1 MDMNPAADKVRNIL
15 PIGIYRANI
24 TPIERLLKTTVGR
37 QEILDDLIEKLERNA
52 KKRGGQHYLF
62 IGPRG
67 IGKTHFLTL
76 VENAV
81 EQKEKLQNL
90 YTVVRFSEENNRIL
104 SFADI
109 LLNIIDI
116 LAEKEQDG
124 EWRKLHQALVES
136 DKDEDIIDAIV
147 PRLRKH
153 VKETGK
159 TLLLMIEN
167 LDSLFTEQMKK
178 EQDIHRLRSFLMD
191 SPCAALIG
199 TSPFY
204 FPGLYSNK
212 SPFYDFFD
220 ITSLENLTED
230 ETADLI
236 KKNLEWEDR
245 KDILDTFD
253 DFLPKIYALH
263 TMTGGNP
270 RLTVLLY
277 ELIAHDNLLD
287 VKIQFQ
293 KLLDQISPF
302 YQDRLKELAPQERA
316 LLETI
321 ALMRDTPRTPA
332 AIAGRLRMKPQ
343 QISSLLKRMTEAGYL
358 TVLENPKDKRSRI
371 YRIKEGFFD
380 LWLAMS
386 ESRLLRKRL
395 SYLTVFFEQWYR
407 DRRERDQK
415 RKELW
420 EKLEKDLEYP
430 KQNYREQLAYLSDVG
445 DEVEK
450 CSSKLELATCAFKDG
465 DVPEAEAL
473 LKEVESLNPK
483 SAMLCWI
490 TEKANSWIKGDE
502 SSDLDVQ
509 KWLDNMVEYWKTQ
522 HTGDLEKAVDIIQ
535 RLALDLS
542 DKGLH
547 KVRIELLNEALQN
560 AQKPDERVLILL
572 DIANSYQM
580 QGMLTEAL
588 ETLNRVLD
596 ECRKVG
602 NREGE
607 GTALNNISTIYSAR
621 GDYDTALKYLEE
633 SLKIYREIGDRKGE
647 GTTLNNISQIYDAQG
662 DYDTSLKYLEE
673 SHNISRN
680 ISNKRVQGATLNN
693 ISHVYIAKQDYD
705 TALKYL
711 EESLMIRR
719 EIGERVGIANS
730 LFNIGCLE
738 FKKNNPD
745 KAAGLM
751 SEAWQIAV
759 ELKHAEALFNIGRIF
774 GKILTGRR
782 QLDEG
787 LKILSIAYEV
797 GKTAGFAG
805 VDELKAT
812 IEKFTA
818 ETGNNN

>member
-1 MDMNPAADKVRNIL
+1 MDTKPAENIRNM
-15 PIGIYRANI
+15 PIGIYRADI
-24 TPIERLLKTTVGR
+24 TPVERLISTTVGR
-37 QEILDDLIEKLERNA
+37 QELLDNLLEKLERNA

-81 EQKEKLQNL
+81 EQDEKLQSL

-104 SFADI
+104 SFTDI
-109 LLNIIDI
+109 LLNVVDI

-124 EWRKLHQALVES
+124 EWRKLHQALFEA
-136 DKDEDIIDAIV
+136 DKDEDIIDAIA

-230 ETADLI
+230 ETVDLI
-236 KKNLEWEDR
+236 RKNLEWEKR
-245 KDILDTFD
+245 NDILDTFD

-321 ALMRDTPRTPA
+321 SLMRDTPRTPA
-332 AIAGRLRMKPQ
+332 AIAGRMRMKPQ

-358 TVLENPKDKRSRI
+358 TALENPRDKRSRI

-386 ESRLLRKRL
+386 ESRLHRRRL
-395 SYLTVFFEQWYR
+395 GYLTVFFEKWYR
-407 DRRERDQK
+407 DRKERDQK

-420 EKLEKDLEYP
+420 EKLEKDTSYP
-430 KQNYREQLAYLSDVG
+430 RENFRAQLDHLSEVG
-445 DEVEK
+445 DEYEK
-450 CSSKLELATCAFKDG
+450 GSSKIELATHAIKEG
-465 DVPEAEAL
+465 DVSEAQALFDEVEAL
-473 LKEVESLNPK
+473 EPK
-483 SAMLCWI
+483 SEALCWI
-490 TEKANSWIKGDE
+490 TEKANRWIKGDGA
-502 SSDLDVQ
+502 SDIDIQ
-509 KWLDNMVEYWKTQ
+509 KWLDDMVEYWKTQ
-522 HTGDLEKAVDIIQ
+522 RSGNLEKAVDIIQ
-535 RLALDLS
+535 QMALDLS

-560 AQKPDERVLILL
+560 TDKPDEQIKIQLN
-572 DIANSYQM
+572 IANS
-580 QGMLTEAL
+580 
-588 ETLNRVLD
+588 
-596 ECRKVG
+596 
-602 NREGE
+602 
-607 GTALNNISTIYSAR
+607 
-621 GDYDTALKYLEE
+621 
-633 SLKIYREIGDRKGE
+633 
-647 GTTLNNISQIYDAQG
+647 
-662 DYDTSLKYLEE
+662 
-673 SHNISRN
+673 
-680 ISNKRVQGATLNN
+680 
-693 ISHVYIAKQDYD
+693 
-705 TALKYL
+705 
-711 EESLMIRR
+711 
-719 EIGERVGIANS
+719 
-730 LFNIGCLE
+730 
-738 FKKNNPD
+738 
-745 KAAGLM
+745 
-751 SEAWQIAV
+751 
-759 ELKHAEALFNIGRIF
+759 
-774 GKILTGRR
+774 
-782 QLDEG
+782 
-787 LKILSIAYEV
+787 
-797 GKTAGFAG
+797 
-805 VDELKAT
+805 
-812 IEKFTA
+812 
-818 ETGNNN
+818 

>member
-1 MDMNPAADKVRNIL
+1 MDTNPAADKVQNIL

-37 QEILDDLIEKLERNA
+37 QELLDNFIEKLERNA
-52 KKRGGQHYLF
+52 RKRGGQHYLF

-81 EQKEKLQNL
+81 EQNEKLRSL

-116 LAEKEQDG
+116 LAEKELDG
-124 EWRKLHQALVES
+124 EWRKLHQSLVEA

-147 PRLRKH
+147 PRLKRH

-230 ETADLI
+230 ETVDLI
-236 KKNLEWEDR
+236 RKNLEWEDR

-287 VKIQFQ
+287 VKIQFL

-358 TVLENPKDKRSRI
+358 TVLENPRDKRSRL

-386 ESRLLRKRL
+386 ESRLHRKRL
-395 SYLTVFFEQWYR
+395 SYLTAFFEIYYR
-407 DRRERDQK
+407 DRKEREQK

-420 EKLEKDLEYP
+420 AKLEKDLEYP
-430 KQNYREQLAYLSDVG
+430 KQNFHEHLAYLSDVG
-445 DEVEK
+445 DEYEK
-450 CSSKLELATCAFKDG
+450 CSSKIELATRAFKDG
-465 DVPEAEAL
+465 DATEASEL
-473 LKEVESLNPK
+473 LKEVESLKPTN
-483 SAMLCWI
+483 AMLCWI
-490 TEKANSWIKGDE
+490 TDKANSWIKGDND
-502 SSDLDVQ
+502 SDLDVR

-522 HTGDLEKAVDIIQ
+522 RSGDLEKAVDIAQ
-535 RLALDLS
+535 RLATDLS
-542 DKGLH
+542 GKGLH
-547 KVRIELLNEALQN
+547 KVRIELLKDALQN
-560 AQKPDERVLILL
+560 TRNPADKIPILL
-572 DIANSYQM
+572 DIGNSYKT

-588 ETLNRVLD
+588 DSLNQALD
-596 ECRKVG
+596 VCRKEG
-602 NREGE
+602 DRKGE
-607 GTALNNISTIYSAR
+607 GVTLNNISQIYSAK
-621 GDYDTALKYLEE
+621 GDYNTALKYLEE
-633 SLKIYREIGDRKGE
+633 SLNITCEIDDQAGHAR
-647 GTTLNNISQIYDAQG
+647 
-662 DYDTSLKYLEE
+662 
-673 SHNISRN
+673 
-680 ISNKRVQGATLNN
+680 
-693 ISHVYIAKQDYD
+693 
-705 TALKYL
+705 
-711 EESLMIRR
+711 
-719 EIGERVGIANS
+719 S
-730 LFNIGCLE
+730 LFNIGCIE
-738 FKKNNPD
+738 FKRNNPD
-745 KAAGLM
+745 KAIELM
-751 SEAWQIAV
+751 TEAWQIAIK
-759 ELKHAEALFNIGRIF
+759 LKHAEALFKIGKTLGEIQIDR
-774 GKILTGRR
+774 GLR
-782 QLDEG
+782 DEG
-787 LKILSIAYEV
+787 LKTLHMAYEA
-797 GKTAGFAG
+797 GKTAGFPDANK
-805 VDELKAT
+805 VRAT
-812 IEKFTA
+812 IDKSSA
-818 ETGNNN
+818 EDKKND